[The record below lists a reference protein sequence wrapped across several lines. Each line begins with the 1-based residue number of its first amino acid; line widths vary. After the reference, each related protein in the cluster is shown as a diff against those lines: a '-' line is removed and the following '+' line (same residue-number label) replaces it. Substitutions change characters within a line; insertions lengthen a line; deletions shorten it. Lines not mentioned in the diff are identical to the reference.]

1 VHDRACVASIQIVE
15 RVAFVALQDA
25 STDASGFK
33 RSCILAFTE
42 HNHVVTG
49 QHDNFHILQPQPRPH
64 QPTCQVHVPEGG
76 SGWAF
81 VLAAFAII
89 GLAVI
94 KRYSE
99 KISFQHTA

>member
-1 VHDRACVASIQIVE
+1 MRIVE
-15 RVAFVALQDA
+15 RVFVASARGTA
-25 STDASGFK
+25 STKVSGFK

-42 HNHVVTG
+42 HNEVIIG
-49 QHDNFHILQPQPRPH
+49 QQGKLHIILKPQPRPY
-64 QPTCQVHVPEGG
+64 QPPSQVHVPEGG

-81 VLAAFAII
+81 ILVAFAVI
-89 GLAVI
+89 GLAAI

>member
-1 VHDRACVASIQIVE
+1 MQDRACVASVQIFE

-25 STDASGFK
+25 STDASGFQ
-33 RSCILAFTE
+33 RSCIVAFTE
-42 HNHVVTG
+42 HNQVVIG
-49 QHDNFHILQPQPRPH
+49 QHDNFHILQPQPRCY
-64 QPTCQVHVPEGG
+64 QPTSQVHVPDGG

-89 GLAVI
+89 GMAVI